1 MFAKAQLIIAAV
13 KIAHRPDAYNGWFH
27 SLIIPLL
34 KTPFY
39 EILVF
44 KNLMI
49 LLTGSLRPPAFAGVL
64 MKTEE
69 ACHPKTK
76 KGQRNDRYTRSDS
89 HGNWCISGAI

>member
-1 MFAKAQLIIAAV
+1 MRLLVLIQAMLFLRKASMILMMICSEAFVVPICLSPWL
-13 KIAHRPDAYNGWFH
+13 H
-27 SLIIPLL
+27 PLL

-49 LLTGSLRPPAFAGVL
+49 LLTGSSRPPAFAGVL

-69 ACHPKTK
+69 ACYP
-76 KGQRNDRYTRSDS
+76 N
-89 HGNWCISGAI
+89 